1 MNILILGAA
10 GQIARVATQEL
21 LARTDAMLT
30 LYARN
35 ARRLGTATDRTR
47 IVEGD
52 VMDKAMLAAAMEGQD
67 LVYANL
73 SGNMEAQ
80 AKAIVAA
87 MKEAGVAQVIFISSM
102 GIYDEVPGERH
113 GAILDP
119 YRNSARVIET
129 SGLDF
134 AVIRPAWLNDRNE
147 IAYGTTAKGETFR
160 NSGAYVSRKSVADL
174 IVKLVG
180 QPTLG
185 NVSLGVHKA

>member
-21 LARTDAMLT
+21 LDRTDAALT

-35 ARRLGTATDRTR
+35 ARRLGAATDRTR
-47 IVEGD
+47 ILEGD
-52 VMDKAMLAAAMEGQD
+52 VMDKATLAAAMEGQD

-87 MKEAGVAQVIFISSM
+87 MKEAGVAHVIFISSM

-119 YRNSARVIET
+119 YRNSARVIEG
-129 SGLDF
+129 SGLDY
-134 AVIRPAWLNDRNE
+134 AIIRPAWLNDRDE

-160 NSGAYVSRKSVADL
+160 NSGATVSRRSVADL

-185 NVSLGVHKA
+185 DVSLGVHKA

>member
-1 MNILILGAA
+1 MKILILGAA
-10 GQIARVATQEL
+10 GQIARFATQEL
-21 LARTDAMLT
+21 LERTDATLT

-35 ARRLGTATDRTR
+35 ARRLGAATDRTC

-52 VMDKAMLAAAMEGQD
+52 VMDKATLDAAMEGQD

-80 AKAIVAA
+80 AKAIVTA
-87 MKEAGVAQVIFISSM
+87 MKEAGVAHVIFISSM

-119 YRNSARVIET
+119 YRNSARLIET

-147 IAYGTTAKGETFR
+147 IAYGTTAKGETFA
-160 NSGAYVSRKSVADL
+160 NPSATVSRRSVADL

-180 QPTLG
+180 QPILG